1 MHILQTYQNPQKNNK
16 PVSSGH
22 VDVERAFGIL
32 KSRWLWLLERLDSNI
47 KNVSVI
53 TVTCCVLQNLLQ
65 VIWDEYSDDDGLL
78 NEILQ
83 SEIVRR
89 AQLTQSYD
97 PTNGNSK
104 IYWQQLLSFKRGD
117 FLKNSFKK
125 W

>member
-1 MHILQTYQNPQKNNK
+1 M
-16 PVSSGH
+16 
-22 VDVERAFGIL
+22 
-32 KSRWLWLLERLDSNI
+32 DSNI

-104 IYWQQLLSFKRGD
+104 IY
-117 FLKNSFKK
+117 
-125 W
+125 